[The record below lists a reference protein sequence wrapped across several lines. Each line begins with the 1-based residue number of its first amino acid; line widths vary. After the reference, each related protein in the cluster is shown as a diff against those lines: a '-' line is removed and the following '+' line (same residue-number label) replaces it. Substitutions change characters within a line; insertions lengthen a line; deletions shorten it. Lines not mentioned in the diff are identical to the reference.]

1 MNDTSE
7 IDCLMPFQRLDV
19 YRCAKELVVC
29 VHRAGIRDEEFRDQ
43 ARRASKSVFLHV
55 AEGLPNFSHGM
66 RRKYFT
72 GARNS
77 ACETSGAADGAHA
90 VGALDRATAVDI
102 MRRCQNLAKML
113 SGLMRCSPA

>member
-1 MNDTSE
+1 MNDTAKT
-7 IDCLMPFQRLDV
+7 DCLMPFQKLDI
-19 YRCAKELVVC
+19 YQCAKELVVR
-29 VHRAGIRDEEFRDQ
+29 VHRAGIRDAEFRDQ
-43 ARRASKSVFLHV
+43 ALRASKSVFLHV

-90 VGALDRATAVDI
+90 IGALDYATAVDI
-102 MRRCQNLAKML
+102 MQRCQNLAKML
-113 SGLMRCSPA
+113 SALMR

>member
-1 MNDTSE
+1 MNDTAK

-19 YRCAKELVVC
+19 YRFAKELVVT
-29 VHRAGIRDEEFRDQ
+29 VHRAGIKDEEFRDQ

-55 AEGLPNFSHGM
+55 AEGLPNFSVGM
-66 RRKYFT
+66 RKYFT

-90 VGALDRATAVDI
+90 IGALDHATAVDI
-102 MRRCQNLAKML
+102 MWRCQNLAKML
-113 SGLMRCSPA
+113 SALMR

>member
-1 MNDTSE
+1 MNDTANTESH
-7 IDCLMPFQRLDV
+7 LMPFQRLDV
-19 YRCAKELVVC
+19 YRFAKELVVC

-43 ARRASKSVFLHV
+43 ALRASKSVFLHV
-55 AEGLPNFSHGM
+55 AEGLPNFAPGM

-90 VGALDRATAVDI
+90 IGALDHATTIDI
-102 MRRCQNLAKML
+102 MQRCQNLAKML
-113 SGLMRCSPA
+113 SALMR